1 LTPIA
6 AEVVLVIFPP
16 SYSRIYQEL
25 PMARP
30 IWKGH
35 ISFGLINIP
44 VTLYPAELRSELH
57 FNLIDQRNNAKIRY
71 QRVNEKT
78 GEEVPWE
85 NIVKGYEYQ
94 EDEYV
99 LLGEADFK
107 KADIKATQTVE
118 LEDFVPAED
127 INALYFDKP
136 YYLVPAKAG
145 IKGYVLLRETLRKT
159 KKAGIARV
167 VIRTREYVAA
177 LFPKGPA
184 LVLDL
189 LRYEEELRKKSDYDF
204 PSENMEEY
212 RVTAREI
219 EMAERFIES
228 MTSSWQP
235 EKYKDRYR
243 GRLMEWIEK
252 KAKTGMV
259 RVAEEEPMEEPAPT
273 LGEDIMQLL
282 RRSLEQTGDGRK
294 KKQKEAA

>member
-1 LTPIA
+1 MP
-6 AEVVLVIFPP
+6 
-16 SYSRIYQEL
+16 
-25 PMARP
+25 RP

-44 VTLYPAELRSELH
+44 VTLYPAEQRKELH

-85 NIVKGYEYQ
+85 NIVKGYEY
-94 EDEYV
+94 EDEEYV
-99 LLGEADFK
+99 LLGDADFK
-107 KADIKATQTVE
+107 RADVKATQTVE
-118 LEDFVPAED
+118 LEDFVPSED
-127 INALYFDKP
+127 INPLYFDKP

-145 IKGYVLLRETLRKT
+145 IKGYVLLRETLKKT
-159 KKAGIARV
+159 KKTGIARV

-177 LFPKGPA
+177 LFPRGRA

-189 LRYEEELRKKSDYDF
+189 LRYEQELRKESDYDF
-204 PSENMEEY
+204 PAQNVEEFP
-212 RVTAREI
+212 VSPKEI

-228 MTSSWQP
+228 MTSDWQP

-243 GRLMEWIEK
+243 ERLMDWIEK

-259 RVAEEEPMEEPAPT
+259 KVAEEEPVEEPVPT
-273 LGEDIMQLL
+273 MGEDIMQLL
-282 RRSLEQTGDGRK
+282 RKSLEQTGDGRK
-294 KKQKEAA
+294 KKQKKAA